1 MSIINSVK
9 TQAVTAAASY
19 GLKKVSG
26 IMRKTLGLGDKAKT
40 GGVLPTGSASYGK
53 PTNIFSFPLDVT
65 AGPGLGNQ
73 GHYVMFYI
81 NEQQSA
87 ELKFGGASGKNGET
101 SVMQSKKEANIPEY
115 IKRMG
120 IGGESTIKESFNG
133 YESQLNS
140 AIGKGGGADF
150 GSIKSSSQ
158 KRSAKRSKGTYG
170 GGSTAYVTRAPT
182 VRLDTAIALYMPP
195 SATFTSAANYQ
206 DTEIGVGAKMVGDAY
221 NSIKGGASMSGVI
234 SQTLDTLGSEANAS
248 IVNKMLGL
256 VSAVGPG
263 FQGSKEAFEM
273 ASGEIVADR
282 MELAFKGINKR
293 KFQFS
298 FKFIPKNKKE
308 ADEVRN
314 IVFAFRSNMAPEF
327 VGGARAG
334 RKMRVPNTFDI
345 SYMYDGNENQYLQKI
360 STCVLEQCDVV
371 YGGDRYRTFE
381 ANEEGAPAVETQVT
395 LQFGEMELITK
406 ERINEGF

>member
-120 IGGESTIKESFNG
+120 IGGGSTIKESFNG

-150 GSIKSSSQ
+150 GSISSAKS
-158 KRSAKRSKGTYG
+158 KLAKRSKGTYG
-170 GGSTAYVTRAPT
+170 GGSTAYVKRAPT

-293 KFQFS
+293 KFQFA

-314 IVFAFRSNMAPEF
+314 IIFAFRSNMAPEF

>member
-9 TQAVTAAASY
+9 TQAVTAATSY

-87 ELKFGGASGKNGET
+87 ELKFGSASGKNGET

-133 YESQLNS
+133 YESQLNAS
-140 AIGKGGGADF
+140 AGFGKGGGADAAMA
-150 GSIKSSSQ
+150 SRNKLSE
-158 KRSAKRSKGTYG
+158 RSKGTYG
-170 GGSTAYVTRAPT
+170 GGSTAYVKRAPT

-195 SATFTSAANYQ
+195 SATYTSAANYQ
-206 DTEIGVGAKMVGDAY
+206 DTEIGIGARMIGDAY
-221 NSIKGGASMSGVI
+221 NSIKGGASTQSVI
-234 SQTLDTLGSEANAS
+234 SQGLDAIGAEGTNSVIRKLLAGLGE
-248 IVNKMLGL
+248 L
-256 VSAVGPG
+256 GPG

-273 ASGEIVADR
+273 AGGEIITDR

-314 IVFAFRSNMAPEF
+314 IIFAFRSNMAPEF

-345 SYMYDGNENQYLQKI
+345 QYMYDGNENQYLQKI

-381 ANEEGAPAVETQVT
+381 ANDEGAPPVETQVT